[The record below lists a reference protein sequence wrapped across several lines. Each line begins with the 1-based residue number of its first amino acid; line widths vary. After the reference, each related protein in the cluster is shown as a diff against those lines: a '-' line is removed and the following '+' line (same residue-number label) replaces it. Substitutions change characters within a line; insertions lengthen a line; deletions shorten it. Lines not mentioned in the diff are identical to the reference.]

1 MFNVILG
8 FKRGIIAEVLTLVG
22 LISAIF
28 ISIFWYAD
36 LSIFLI
42 KQFKWN
48 QTLSNV
54 LSFILIF
61 IVVIIF
67 FRLLENVLSH
77 VTALLLLNWIN
88 NLGGALFG
96 FIRGTIIIAL
106 LLFLLNFLPLPL
118 EIEYQ
123 IRQSLLADYFIN
135 GLVVVYYSLKEWLPG
150 HFQFEFDFLRERL
163 VQNIRV

>member
-1 MFNVILG
+1 M
-8 FKRGIIAEVLTLVG
+8 
-22 LISAIF
+22 
-28 ISIFWYAD
+28 
-36 LSIFLI
+36 SIFLI

-61 IVVIIF
+61 ITVIIF

-96 FIRGTIIIAL
+96 FIRGTIIIGL
-106 LLFLLNFLPLPL
+106 LLLVLNFIPLPL

-123 IRQSLLADYFIN
+123 IGQSIFAEYFIN
-135 GLVVVYYSLKEWLPG
+135 GLVVVYHSLKEWLPA
-150 HFQFEFDFLRERL
+150 HFQFEFDFLKERL
-163 VQNIRV
+163 VQNISV

>member
-1 MFNVILG
+1 MFNVLLG
-8 FKRGIIAEVLTLVG
+8 FKRGIIAEILTLVG

-28 ISIFWYAD
+28 ISIFWYAN
-36 LSIFLI
+36 LSMFLI

-67 FRLLENVLSH
+67 FRLLEEVLTH
-77 VTALLLLNWIN
+77 ITALLLLNWIN
-88 NLGGALFG
+88 NIGGALFG
-96 FIRGTIIIAL
+96 FIRGIIIVGL
-106 LLFLLNFLPLPL
+106 LLFLINFIPLPL

-123 IRQSLLADYFIN
+123 IRQSILAKFFFN
-135 GLVVVYYSLKEWLPG
+135 GLIIVYNTLKEWLPA
-150 HFQFEFDFLRERL
+150 HFQFETDFLKERL
-163 VQNIRV
+163 YQNINV